1 MSLFTTWSRFV
12 PQMKNK
18 DQVHYFIIFII
29 FLALFF
35 RLVFFFL
42 NALGYISLGG
52 QSDADYYDDYATG
65 VAVNAVNLWPV
76 ILRWLYEMGIYSRE
90 WVSGFLIILST
101 LMIPLLF
108 DRAFAD
114 GEGSGKAR
122 LVALLGILGYPTLFF
137 YSLDVYRDV
146 FMLFV
151 AMLGFLAA
159 KKVFSSPR
167 FGLKVYFYMLLYCS
181 FSTLAFYL
189 RGYLGVAFFLSFL
202 LFPVAKLTQNHPFVF
217 FSGYVVAVVISY
229 IFGFLDP
236 ILLYRGED
244 GFLTGGGN
252 LGCWLVWEECSRISS
267 ALCVQLC
274 MSGFRFIY
282 N

>member
-1 MSLFTTWSRFV
+1 
-12 PQMKNK
+12 MKNK

-181 FSTLAFYL
+181 FSTLAY
-189 RGYLGVAFFLSFL
+189 Y
-202 LFPVAKLTQNHPFVF
+202 
-217 FSGYVVAVVISY
+217 
-229 IFGFLDP
+229 
-236 ILLYRGED
+236 
-244 GFLTGGGN
+244 
-252 LGCWLVWEECSRISS
+252 
-267 ALCVQLC
+267 
-274 MSGFRFIY
+274 
-282 N
+282 

>member
-1 MSLFTTWSRFV
+1 
-12 PQMKNK
+12 MKNK

-108 DRAFAD
+108 DRAFSYKLFCKRCA
-114 GEGSGKAR
+114 
-122 LVALLGILGYPTLFF
+122 LVWQF
-137 YSLDVYRDV
+137 
-146 FMLFV
+146 
-151 AMLGFLAA
+151 
-159 KKVFSSPR
+159 
-167 FGLKVYFYMLLYCS
+167 
-181 FSTLAFYL
+181 
-189 RGYLGVAFFLSFL
+189 
-202 LFPVAKLTQNHPFVF
+202 LTQL
-217 FSGYVVAVVISY
+217 S
-229 IFGFLDP
+229 
-236 ILLYRGED
+236 EM
-244 GFLTGGGN
+244 
-252 LGCWLVWEECSRISS
+252 LVSHSLS
-267 ALCVQLC
+267 L
-274 MSGFRFIY
+274 
-282 N
+282 NT

>member
-1 MSLFTTWSRFV
+1 
-12 PQMKNK
+12 
-18 DQVHYFIIFII
+18 
-29 FLALFF
+29 
-35 RLVFFFL
+35 
-42 NALGYISLGG
+42 
-52 QSDADYYDDYATG
+52 
-65 VAVNAVNLWPV
+65 
-76 ILRWLYEMGIYSRE
+76 MGIYSRE

-167 FGLKVYFYMLLYCS
+167 FGLKVYFYMLLY
-181 FSTLAFYL
+181 F
-189 RGYLGVAFFLSFL
+189 
-202 LFPVAKLTQNHPFVF
+202 Q
-217 FSGYVVAVVISY
+217 I
-229 IFGFLDP
+229 
-236 ILLYRGED
+236 
-244 GFLTGGGN
+244 
-252 LGCWLVWEECSRISS
+252 
-267 ALCVQLC
+267 CVQ
-274 MSGFRFIY
+274 
-282 N
+282 